1 MLKLLI
7 QSTIQ
12 YGLEEFFV
20 VSICPEE
27 GTENKV
33 QRELLNNFCPAGTD
47 RDLFVTKQDSDDG
60 KWYFPFV
67 LVELDF

>member
-7 QSTIQ
+7 QSAIQ
-12 YGLEEFFV
+12 YAGDDFFV
-20 VSICPEE
+20 ASVRAEE

-33 QRELLNNFCPAGTD
+33 QRELLNAFCPAGTD
-47 RDLFVTKQDSDDG
+47 SELFVTKQDSDDG

-67 LVELDF
+67 LVELDY